1 MSGITDLL
9 AIIRRGDVA
18 ALEKMLAEN
27 PGLANA
33 RDDRGNSPLLIA
45 TYFGRHEMVR
55 SLVARGARP
64 NFFGACAVGLTED
77 VRRHIRENPSAA
89 RQWAPDG

>member
-1 MSGITDLL
+1 LSGITDLL

-33 RDDRGNSPLLIA
+33 RDDWGNSPLLIA
-45 TYFGRHEMVR
+45 TYVGRHEMVR
-55 SLVARGARP
+55 GMNGSKNEKP
-64 NFFGACAVGLTED
+64 
-77 VRRHIRENPSAA
+77 
-89 RQWAPDG
+89 